1 MDIWAYLHQFL
12 FGFYPYIALTVFFV
26 GSLLRFDRE
35 QYSWRADSS
44 QLLRKKQLRWGSNLF
59 HFGVLVVFT
68 GHLVGFLM
76 PEPIVL
82 AFMNEHAH
90 ELLAMVGGGVAG
102 VAAIIGLSILIHRR
116 LTEPRLRSNSR
127 PWDLLIVAI
136 LWIQLALG
144 LATVY
149 FSSVK
154 VEGYSFQALIYYVQG
169 IVIFRPNNADLLLTI
184 PWVYKLHIFLG
195 LTIFLVFPFTRLVHI
210 WSGFASVFYLFRPFQ
225 LMRTR
230 RTRQARGVQGIK

>member
-1 MDIWAYLHQFL
+1 MDAGTYLHQFL

-44 QLLRKKQLRWGSNLF
+44 QLLRRKQLRWGSNLF
-59 HFGVLVVFT
+59 HFGVLVVFA

-82 AFMNEHAH
+82 ALMSEQAH
-90 ELLAMVGGGVAG
+90 EQMAMLGGGVAG
-102 VAAIIGLSILIHRR
+102 VAAIIGLSMLIHRR
-116 LTEPRLRSNSR
+116 LSDPRLRSNSR

-136 LWIQLALG
+136 LWVQLALG

-154 VEGYSFQALIYYVQG
+154 VEGYSFQALIHYVQG
-169 IVIFRPNNADLLLTI
+169 IVIFRPNNADLLIAI

-210 WSGFASVFYLFRPFQ
+210 WSGLASVFYLFRPYQ

-230 RTRQARGVQGIK
+230 RTSQARGVQGLK